1 MSTGFVLFRGPA
13 PVSTADAVR
22 RYFGW
27 KERNP
32 GAAQDFLRDSNRAI
46 QSFLSSR
53 STEESLSWF
62 ERSRRLGVE
71 LGTAIGVP
79 GEIAVAARP
88 GCAVVQITRRGQRGG
103 LECAWSPPTS
113 SCRKGL
119 KVCDHSNWQ
128 RRESDGLRR

>member
-1 MSTGFVLFRGPA
+1 MPMSTGFVLFQGPA

-79 GEIAVAARP
+79 GEIAVPPGLDARWCKSL
-88 GCAVVQITRRGQRGG
+88 GAGNELGVCLV
-103 LECAWSPPTS
+103 SPDVELPQ
-113 SCRKGL
+113 GI
-119 KVCDHSNWQ
+119 
-128 RRESDGLRR
+128 EGLRSLQLAETGVRWAP